1 MEPVECSWR
10 RFAGRRNSAR
20 ENDLSPSLTDVQTAR
35 TVFQIHGME
44 PGPLIF
50 IASSDLV
57 WITILAMFLANLLIV
72 LLGWLQTRL
81 VTMLQHM
88 RSANGG

>member
-1 MEPVECSWR
+1 
-10 RFAGRRNSAR
+10 
-20 ENDLSPSLTDVQTAR
+20 
-35 TVFQIHGME
+35 ME

-57 WITILAMFLANLLIV
+57 SITILAMFLANLLIV